1 MGPLESSGRGGKRDD
16 LRISTFIPPFFKCPI
31 SLEIMKDPVS
41 LCTGTTYDRCSIE
54 KWLDDGNEICPMTM
68 RPLQS
73 KDLIPNHTLRRLIQ
87 EWCVA
92 KGFDRIPTPTS
103 PADPSKIRCIMENI
117 SDEHQALDAL
127 KKLKGLAKVSER
139 NRKNMQVV
147 GALPVLTELCLNQ
160 QSMEILRHV
169 AGILVCFSLD
179 DTVKQRLRGPQ
190 VMKSLELLLGHG
202 EDIETRL
209 NAAILVESLTR
220 DRASAR
226 EIGLRGPI
234 IESLISLVEG
244 ESDDDGVQDYDNYA
258 SEARIASLNALFNL
272 CAVSRNRVKIV
283 EVADA
288 IPALTDLL
296 SSGVDKKVR
305 EKCLGIL
312 DALSTTAEGRVAI
325 DDHTLALR
333 AIVKSLLVVS
343 NNADEYAV
351 GIIWRICLKSGEG
364 DLLNEA
370 LVVGAFKKLLVLVQI
385 DSASP
390 ATKVKANQLLKLFSA
405 LRQSQS
411 S

>member
-1 MGPLESSGRGGKRDD
+1 MGPLESAGRGGKRDD
-16 LRISTFIPPFFKCPI
+16 LRISTFIPPFFRCPI

-41 LCTGTTYDRCSIE
+41 LCTGVTYDRCSIE
-54 KWLDDGNEICPMTM
+54 KWLDDGNERCPATM
-68 RPLQS
+68 ERLQNQ
-73 KDLIPNHTLRRLIQ
+73 DLVPNHTLRRLIQ

-103 PADPSKIRCIMENI
+103 PADPSKIRCIMEDIN
-117 SDEHQALDAL
+117 DDNKALDAL
-127 KKLKGLAKVSER
+127 RKLKSLAKVSER
-139 NRKNMQVV
+139 NRKNMQSV
-147 GALPVLTELCLNQ
+147 GVLPVLAELCLNQ
-160 QSMEILRHV
+160 QSIETLRQV
-169 AGILVCFSLD
+169 AGVLVCFSLD
-179 DTVKQRLRGPQ
+179 DAIKQRLRGPQ
-190 VMKSLELLLGHG
+190 VMKSMELLLGHG
-202 EDIETRL
+202 EHMETRL

-244 ESDDDGVQDYDNYA
+244 ESDDGVEDYENYA
-258 SEARIASLNALFNL
+258 SEARIASLNALYNL
-272 CAVSRNRVKIV
+272 CAVSRNRVKIA
-283 EVADA
+283 EAADA
-288 IPALTDLL
+288 VPALADLL

-343 NNADEYAV
+343 NNANEYAV

-364 DLLNEA
+364 DVLNEA

-385 DSASP
+385 DSSSP

>member
-1 MGPLESSGRGGKRDD
+1 MGPLESAGRGGKRDD
-16 LRISTFIPPFFKCPI
+16 LRISSFIPPFFRCPI
-31 SLEIMKDPVS
+31 SLEIMRDPVS
-41 LCTGTTYDRCSIE
+41 LCTGVTYDRGNIE
-54 KWLDDGNEICPMTM
+54 KWLDDGNKTCPATM
-68 RPLQS
+68 EVLQCQ
-73 KDLIPNHTLRRLIQ
+73 DLIPNHTLRRLIQ

-103 PADPSKIRCIMENI
+103 PADPSKIRLLLEDINDDNKA
-117 SDEHQALDAL
+117 SDVLR
-127 KKLKGLAKVSER
+127 KLKGLAQVSER
-139 NRKNMQVV
+139 NRKNMQAV
-147 GALPVLTELCLNQ
+147 GILSVLANLCLNQ
-160 QSMEILRHV
+160 QSIEILRQV
-169 AGILVCFSLD
+169 AGVLACFSLD
-179 DTVKQRLRGPQ
+179 DAIKQRLRGPQ
-190 VMKSLELLLGHG
+190 VMKAMELLLSHG
-202 EDIETRL
+202 EHMETRL
-209 NAAILVESLTR
+209 NAVILVESLTR

-226 EIGLRGPI
+226 EIGLRGSI

-244 ESDDDGVQDYDNYA
+244 GSEDDIEDYENYA
-258 SEARIASLNALFNL
+258 SEAQIASLNCLYNL
-272 CAVSRNRVKIV
+272 CAVSRNRVKIA
-283 EVADA
+283 EAADA

-296 SSGVDKKVR
+296 SSDVDKKLR
-305 EKCLGIL
+305 ETCLGIL

-343 NNADEYAV
+343 DNGNEYAV

-364 DLLNEA
+364 DVLNEA

-385 DSASP
+385 DSSSP